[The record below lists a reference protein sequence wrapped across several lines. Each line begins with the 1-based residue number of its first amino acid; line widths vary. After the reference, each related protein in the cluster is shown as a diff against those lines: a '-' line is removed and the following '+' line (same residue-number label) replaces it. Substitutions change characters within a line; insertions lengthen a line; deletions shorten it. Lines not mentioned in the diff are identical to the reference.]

1 MADESSGMIAF
12 LFPGQ
17 GSQFA
22 GFLHTLGGATAHAR
36 FAETIEEAS
45 DVLHIDVLSL
55 DHADALRSTVAVQIS
70 LLVAG
75 VATVR
80 ALQDEGIEP
89 DAAAGLSVGAYG
101 AAVACNAL
109 SFSDALKLL
118 HVRAHLMERAY
129 PQGYGMLAVSGL
141 SEPELE
147 AVIAKAPAQ
156 AAYIA
161 NLNAPRQIVLAGA
174 DADLDHM
181 RERALEAGARKAERL
196 AVSVPSH
203 CVLLDDAA
211 RELTEAASKITFHTP
226 TIPYISN
233 RGARPLRQ
241 ADAIRTDLA
250 TNLRYPVRWHDTTIV
265 LGELGAQVFVEMPP
279 GRTLTQLA
287 EDALPNIAKVAIEQT
302 SIPSAAALIRARA
315 AG

>member
-1 MADESSGMIAF
+1 MIAF

-22 GFLHTLGGATAHAR
+22 GFLHTLGGATPHAR

-55 DHADALRSTVAVQIS
+55 DHADALHSTVAVQIG
-70 LLVAG
+70 LFVAG
-75 VATVR
+75 VAAVR
-80 ALQDEGIEP
+80 ALHDERIEP
-89 DAAAGLSVGAYG
+89 DAVAGLSVGAYG
-101 AAVACNAL
+101 AAVACNAV
-109 SFSDALKLL
+109 SFDDALRLL
-118 HVRAHLMERAY
+118 HLRAQLMETAF
-129 PQGYGMLAVSGL
+129 PHGYGMLAVSGL
-141 SEPELE
+141 SERELD
-147 AVIAKAPAQ
+147 AVIASAPTQ
-156 AAYIA
+156 AAFIA
-161 NLNAPRQIVLAGA
+161 NLNAPRQIVVAGA
-174 DADLDHM
+174 DADLDYV
-181 RERALEAGARKAERL
+181 RERALGAGARKAERL

-211 RELTEAASKITFHTP
+211 RELTEAASKIAFHAP
-226 TIPYISN
+226 SVPYISN

-250 TNLRYPVRWHDTTIV
+250 TNLRYPVRWHDSTTV
-265 LGELGAQVFVEMPP
+265 LGELGAQVLVEMPP

-287 EDALPNIAKVAIEQT
+287 EDALPGVAKVAIEQT

>member
-1 MADESSGMIAF
+1 MIAF

-22 GFLHTLGGATAHAR
+22 GFLHTLGGATPHAR
-36 FAETIEEAS
+36 IAETVEEAS
-45 DVLHIDVLSL
+45 DVLHMDVLDL
-55 DHADALRSTVAVQIS
+55 DHVDALNSTVAVQIS
-70 LLVAG
+70 LLVAS

-80 ALQDEGIEP
+80 ALHNEGIVP
-89 DAAAGLSVGAYG
+89 DAVAGLSVGAYG
-101 AAVACNAL
+101 AAVACDAI
-109 SFSDALKLL
+109 SFDDALKLL
-118 HVRAHLMERAY
+118 HLRAQLMERAY

-141 SEPELE
+141 SERELDT
-147 AVIAKAPAQ
+147 VIANAHTQ

-161 NLNAPRQIVLAGA
+161 NLNAPRQIVVAGA
-174 DADLDHM
+174 DADLD
-181 RERALEAGARKAERL
+181 RVLERALGAGARKAERL

-211 RELTEAASKITFHTP
+211 RELTEAASKIAFRAP
-226 TIPYISN
+226 SIPYISN

-241 ADAIRTDLA
+241 ADAIRADLA
-250 TNLRYPVRWHDTTIV
+250 TNLRYPVRWHDSTIV

-287 EDALPNIAKVAIEQT
+287 EEALPGIAKVAVEQRST
-302 SIPSAAALIRARA
+302 TSAAALIRAR
-315 AG
+315 GGCQTK

>member
-1 MADESSGMIAF
+1 MIAF

-22 GFLHTLGGATAHAR
+22 GFLHTLGGTTPHAR
-36 FAETIEEAS
+36 LAETIEEAS
-45 DVLHIDVLSL
+45 DILHIDVLSL
-55 DHADALRSTVAVQIS
+55 DHAEALSSTVAVQIS

-75 VATVR
+75 VAAAR
-80 ALQDEGIEP
+80 AFHEEGIAP
-89 DAAAGLSVGAYG
+89 DAVAGLSVGAYG

-109 SFSDALKLL
+109 SFGDALRLL
-118 HVRAHLMERAY
+118 HLRAQLMERAY
-129 PQGYGMLAVSGL
+129 PRGYGMLAVSGL
-141 SEPELE
+141 SERELD
-147 AVIAKAPAQ
+147 AVIANAHTQ

-161 NLNAPRQIVLAGA
+161 NLNAPRQIVVAGA
-174 DADLDHM
+174 DGDLDQV
-181 RERALEAGARKAERL
+181 RERSLDAGARKAERL

-211 RELTEAASKITFHTP
+211 RELTEAASKIAFRAP

-250 TNLRYPVRWHDTTIV
+250 TNLRYPVRWHDSTIV
-265 LGELGAQVFVEMPP
+265 LRELGAQVFVEMPP

-287 EDALPNIAKVAIEQT
+287 EDALPGVAKVAIEQT
-302 SIPSAAALIRARA
+302 SIASAAALIRARTD
-315 AG
+315 G

>member
-1 MADESSGMIAF
+1 MIAF

-22 GFLHTLGGATAHAR
+22 GFLHTLGGATPHAR
-36 FAETIEEAS
+36 VAETIEEAS

-55 DHADALRSTVAVQIS
+55 DHADALKSTVAVQLS

-80 ALQDEGIEP
+80 ALHDEGIVPE
-89 DAAAGLSVGAYG
+89 AVAGLSVGAYG
-101 AAVACNAL
+101 AAVACNAV
-109 SFSDALKLL
+109 SFRDALQLL
-118 HVRAHLMERAY
+118 QLRAQLMERAY
-129 PQGYGMLAVSGL
+129 PHGYGMLAVSGL
-141 SEPELE
+141 SERELN
-147 AVIAKAPAQ
+147 AVIANAHTQ

-161 NLNAPRQIVLAGA
+161 NLNAPRQIVVAGA
-174 DADLDHM
+174 DADIDQV

-203 CVLLDDAA
+203 CELLDDAA
-211 RELTEAASKITFHTP
+211 RELTEAASRITFHAP

-250 TNLRYPVRWHDTTIV
+250 TNLRYPVRWHDATIV

-287 EDALPNIAKVAIEQT
+287 EDALPGVAKVAIEQT
-302 SIPSAAALIRARA
+302 SIASAAALIRARA

>member
-1 MADESSGMIAF
+1 MIAF

-22 GFLHTLGGATAHAR
+22 GFLHTLGGTTPHAR
-36 FAETIEEAS
+36 LAETIEEAS
-45 DVLHIDVLSL
+45 DVLHIEVLSL

-80 ALQDEGIEP
+80 ALQDEGIVP
-89 DAAAGLSVGAYG
+89 DAVAGLSVGAYG

-109 SFSDALKLL
+109 SFSDALQLL
-118 HVRAHLMERAY
+118 HLRAHLMESAY

-141 SEPELE
+141 SERELD
-147 AVIAKAPAQ
+147 AVIANAPTQ

-161 NLNAPRQIVLAGA
+161 NLNAPRQIVVAGA
-174 DADLDHM
+174 DADLDQV

-211 RELTEAASKITFHTP
+211 RELTEAASKIAFHAP
-226 TIPYISN
+226 TISYISN

-250 TNLRYPVRWHDTTIV
+250 TNLRYPVRWHDSTIV

-287 EDALPNIAKVAIEQT
+287 EDALPGIAKVAIEQT
-302 SIPSAAALIRARA
+302 SIASAAMLIRARA
-315 AG
+315 AV